1 MTPPPSHVAA
11 RRVRA
16 ARAWALG
23 NEIVLIG
30 AGERIVIPGTGDQTY
45 PFHSHPEH
53 FYLTDRECPGAV
65 LAFDP
70 AEGWTDFVPDVT
82 ERERIWEAGT
92 QAEGTSIGLLGAW
105 LAARRGRPVA
115 MLGCELPGQRYDLAR
130 SASLREGLTH
140 ARRPKDDVEL
150 ERIRTAARATAAAY
164 ATIRTALRPGWSE
177 RCIALHLETEF
188 RRAGADG
195 PAYNTIV
202 GSGPNSAV
210 LHFSPTDRVA
220 AEGEL
225 VLVDAAAGAG
235 RYACDVTRTYPAG
248 ASFTPEQ
255 RDLYALVLSVE
266 ERAISRC
273 VAGAELGDI
282 HMAALREVSDG
293 LVSLGFLRGTAD
305 DLIERGATELF
316 FPHGIS
322 HLVGLGVRDA
332 TGPFPGRKPS
342 ERPGRKLQRTDLPL
356 EPGYVVTIEPGIYFI
371 PALLRDPARRAK
383 FADAVVWPKAD
394 TWLSQGGIRIE
405 DTVHVTADAP
415 EVITASIDRRVGL

>member
-1 MTPPPSHVAA
+1 MNPPPGHVAA
-11 RRVRA
+11 RRVRVA
-16 ARAWALG
+16 QAWALAD
-23 NEIVLIG
+23 EIVLIG
-30 AGERIVIPGTGDQTY
+30 AGERIVIPGTGDQSY
-45 PFHSHPEH
+45 PFRSHPEY

-70 AEGWTDFVPDVT
+70 EAGWTDFVPDVT

-105 LAARRGRPVA
+105 LAARRSRPVA
-115 MLGCELPGQRYDLAR
+115 MLGCELPGQRHDAAR
-130 SASLREGLTH
+130 SVSLRERLTH
-140 ARRPKDDVEL
+140 ARRPKDEIEL
-150 ERIRTAARATAAAY
+150 GRIRTAARATAAAY
-164 ATIRTALRPGWSE
+164 ATIRAALHPGISE
-177 RCIALHLETEF
+177 RCVAFHLETEF

-210 LHFSPTDRVA
+210 LHFSPTDRAA

-225 VLVDAAAGAG
+225 VLIDAAAASG

-255 RDLYALVLSVE
+255 RDLYTLVLSVE
-266 ERAISRC
+266 ERAVSRC
-273 VAGAELGDI
+273 VAGAELADI
-282 HMAALREVSDG
+282 HMAALREASDG
-293 LVSLGFLRGTAD
+293 LVSLGFLRGSAD

-332 TGPFPGRKPS
+332 TGPLPGRRPS

-356 EPGYVVTIEPGIYFI
+356 ESGYVVTIEPGIYFI

-383 FADAVVWPKAD
+383 LADAVVWSKAD
-394 TWLSQGGIRIE
+394 AWLHHGGIRIE
-405 DTVHVTADAP
+405 DTVHVTAGAP
-415 EVITASIDRRVGL
+415 EVMTAPIDRKVGL